1 MIYECEICY
10 GDFFEFKMDS
20 LDEWNFRE
28 ISDLDINIICKGGIY
43 KILYDSYRKKVFE
56 MKELVDNW

>member
-28 ISDLDINIICKGGIY
+28 ISDFDINIICKGCIY
-43 KILYDSYRKKVFE
+43 KILYNSYRKEVFE
-56 MKELVDNW
+56 RKELVDNW